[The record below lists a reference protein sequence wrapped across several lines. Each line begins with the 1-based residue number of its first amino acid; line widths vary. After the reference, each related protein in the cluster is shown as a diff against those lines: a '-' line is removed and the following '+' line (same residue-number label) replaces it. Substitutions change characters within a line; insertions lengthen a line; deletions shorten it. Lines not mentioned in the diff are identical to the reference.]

1 MPGLI
6 SSQVTKET
14 VTPCHL
20 PPWWS
25 LNWASPREWSHRD
38 KVDRVMVYIS
48 KVPSHQRC
56 SRTRSRAHQSG
67 SQGAIPGGILARYQG
82 SEVPPWVWTSPQR
95 LFSGART
102 TPTRTWALLPC
113 GELESLSRGKLF
125 YCTLPAV
132 RVSLKR
138 RGSARNA
145 SWTSCCWGIPWGTMG
160 APPRYYPQLG
170 GAHRQHGVVVRHL
183 FYTWTPPCLVCR
195 AQGCYS
201 KGCWCWDVHIPNQ
214 CAHFCLCYV
223 HSRSLVDWALD
234 WKEDLGCYLSPT
246 SASVSNQCHLR
257 VAAFAVVAFS
267 RWEAT
272 DFLKLRQ
279 ELDIPAQGRRFQLT
293 FLYFIW
299 RNCRKKI
306 KSPRPSLLWS
316 KLFCE
321 HCVNPP
327 IQLTVLTKDSFKVQ
341 SRILLQS
348 HLRTT
353 KVLDQHL

>member
-1 MPGLI
+1 MLALPRLNSDHRHARVDKQPGHKGDGDTLSPPALVVFELSVTQGMKSSRQSWSRHGLHFKGALSPTLQSDSLWSTSI
-6 SSQVTKET
+6 SLPGCNPRWNPGQVSGEWGATLGVNK
-14 VTPCHL
+14 
-20 PPWWS
+20 PPTAF
-25 LNWASPREWSHRD
+25 LR
-38 KVDRVMVYIS
+38 
-48 KVPSHQRC
+48 
-56 SRTRSRAHQSG
+56 RADDSNKNL
-67 SQGAIPGGILARYQG
+67 SSSAL
-82 SEVPPWVWTSPQR
+82 W
-95 LFSGART
+95 GAR
-102 TPTRTWALLPC
+102 
-113 GELESLSRGKLF
+113 SLSRGKLF

-132 RVSLKR
+132 RVRFKW

-145 SWTSCCWGIPWGTMG
+145 SWTSCWWGIPWGTMG
-160 APPRYYPQLG
+160 APPRYYLQLG

-201 KGCWCWDVHIPNQ
+201 RGCWCWDVHIPNQ

-223 HSRSLVDWALD
+223 YSCSLVDWALD

-293 FLYFIW
+293 FLYFIG
-299 RNCRKKI
+299 RCCR
-306 KSPRPSLLWS
+306 
-316 KLFCE
+316 
-321 HCVNPP
+321 
-327 IQLTVLTKDSFKVQ
+327 
-341 SRILLQS
+341 
-348 HLRTT
+348 
-353 KVLDQHL
+353 